1 VLRRGRSTRGE
12 EKMLIHI
19 EIEVERDN
27 AQYEAIVSVD
37 GPIRVI
43 PFLSFIRV
51 LDAAGQ
57 ERVVKRLFVAQ
68 QSIL

>member
-1 VLRRGRSTRGE
+1 
-12 EKMLIHI
+12 MLIHI
-19 EIEVERDN
+19 EIEVQNDN

-43 PFLSFIRV
+43 PFLAYVREC
-51 LDAAGQ
+51 DEAGHEQ
-57 ERVVKRLFVAQ
+57 VVKRLFVAQ